1 MAYSGAV
8 YSFPQNWA
16 DDVIERLSWLTDVM
30 THRDGSEQRRQ
41 PRLYPRRMFEYSV
54 LPQSQV
60 LQTRL
65 ENFLW
70 GKSDE
75 AMIVPIWTDAQRL
88 TTAATSGTATV
99 TVNTVTYDYDAN
111 GYVILWRSPSSY
123 EVVAID
129 SVASGGLTLAENIA
143 TTWPIGTI
151 VAPARLGRLTQQM
164 QGTQIAHN
172 LRPYKLIF
180 EIDEAS
186 YSTNRI
192 TALSPT
198 QYLSRDTFEFPTV
211 PTSTEASDDLDFGY
225 DQSYAIIDAQT
236 GAVALD
242 TGARSTPTLL
252 IPYAQKFASRTQIS
266 EWWGFL
272 DRRQGRRVPFWMPS
286 WEKDFQPVTITNGVS
301 GAIDYEANGYADW
314 IDAASG
320 RKDIAIIYLA
330 QGQVYAQGHH
340 QRVRITAATNNGD
353 GTETINCP
361 LNFVYEEDKNLIR
374 VSFLRFC
381 RMESDTVEI
390 AWKNTCV
397 AVTKQPFREIYSV
410 P

>member
-1 MAYSGAV
+1 
-8 YSFPQNWA
+8 
-16 DDVIERLSWLTDVM
+16 M

-70 GKSDE
+70 ANSDA

-99 TVNTVTYDYDAN
+99 TVSTVTYDYDTN

-129 SVASGGLTLAENIA
+129 SLNSTTLTLEENLVS
-143 TTWPIGTI
+143 TWPIGTI

-172 LRPYKLIF
+172 LRPYKLVF

-252 IPYAQKFASRTQIS
+252 IPYAQKFASRAQIS

-314 IDAASG
+314 IDAANG

-397 AVTKQPFREIYSV
+397 AITKQPFREMYSV